1 VIRVDPE
8 NERFGRVT
16 LDAAIEIRALARPNR
31 TAI

>member
-8 NERFGRVT
+8 NERFGRGTV
-16 LDAAIEIRALARPNR
+16 DAAIEIRALTCPNR